1 MTTASTKD
9 TFTLPQ
15 PPGACVQ
22 AFPGADLDGLWS
34 RHVASREAFVRV
46 FGEPQHHGEDFESLV
61 LGALKRQAEY
71 VRSLR
76 LWPFR
81 GPWWFFVGRD
91 RKKDRLAS
99 NVYDLDFL
107 ARTFQLPAPGRPL
120 SDDEDALGR
129 EAVRG
134 A

>member
-1 MTTASTKD
+1 
-9 TFTLPQ
+9 
-15 PPGACVQ
+15 
-22 AFPGADLDGLWS
+22 
-34 RHVASREAFVRV
+34 
-46 FGEPQHHGEDFESLV
+46 
-61 LGALKRQAEY
+61 
-71 VRSLR
+71 
-76 LWPFR
+76 
-81 GPWWFFVGRD
+81 VGRD